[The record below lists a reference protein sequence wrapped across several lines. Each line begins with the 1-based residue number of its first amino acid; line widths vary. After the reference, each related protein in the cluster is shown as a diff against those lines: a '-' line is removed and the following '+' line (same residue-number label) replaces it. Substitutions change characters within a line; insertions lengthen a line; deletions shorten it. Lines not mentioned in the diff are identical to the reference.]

1 MIKDFSGLTAIIT
14 GASSG
19 IGLHIAQRLA
29 AEKANL
35 VLAAR
40 SADKLDS
47 LAESLQ
53 DKFGIKAMAVPTDVT
68 DQQQLHHLVHEAIS
82 HFGIIDLLFNN
93 AGIETYY
100 PFEEIAIDQLNKTI
114 ETNLTSALILSRL
127 VVPIMLKQR
136 SGHIV
141 NISSTAG
148 KHGPAF
154 GAAYGI
160 SKAGLISLTQSLR
173 AEYRDRGISASVICP
188 GFTNEGG
195 IYERM
200 KKQLGRGT
208 PPLMGTASMKSVTN
222 AVIKAIKQDKPESI
236 INWPPMRPVFA
247 ISQLWP
253 RWGEQLIRWG
263 SFRFLRR
270 VAKSRAEA
278 DLQLAARRKVA

>member
-1 MIKDFSGLTAIIT
+1 MIKDLSGLTAIIT

-29 AEKANL
+29 AEKINL

-40 SADKLDS
+40 SADKLEI
-47 LAESLQ
+47 LAESLHR
-53 DKFGIKAMAVPTDVT
+53 KFDIKALAVPTDVT
-68 DQQQLHHLVHEAIS
+68 DEQQLRRLVDEATS
-82 HFGIIDLLFNN
+82 HFGIIDLLINN

-100 PFEEIAIDQLNKTI
+100 PFEAIGIDQLTRTI

-127 VVPIMLKQR
+127 VVPIMLDQR

-141 NISSTAG
+141 NMSSTAG

-173 AEYRDRGISASVICP
+173 AEHHGSGISASVICP
-188 GFTNEGG
+188 GFTNEGS

-200 KKQLGRGT
+200 KQQLGRGT
-208 PPLMGTASMKSVTN
+208 PPLMGAASMN
-222 AVIKAIKQDKPESI
+222 AVTKAVLKAIKQDKPECI
-236 INWPPMRPVFA
+236 VNWPPMRPVFA
-247 ISQLWP
+247 ISALWP

-278 DLQLAARRKVA
+278 NQIPVARRKAA